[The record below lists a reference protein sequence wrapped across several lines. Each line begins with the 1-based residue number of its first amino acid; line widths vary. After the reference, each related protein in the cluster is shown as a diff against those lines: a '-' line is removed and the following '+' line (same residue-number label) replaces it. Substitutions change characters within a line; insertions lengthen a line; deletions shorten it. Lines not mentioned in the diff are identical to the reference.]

1 MFLEYHSFS
10 ELINDFSFSWEFISA
25 VGFVLLIGLLLAFVG
40 YLVRGVWGAI
50 VLLAA
55 GAFLYLVNENIPV
68 SWLLR

>member
-1 MFLEYHSFS
+1 MFFEYHSFS
-10 ELINDFSFSWEFISA
+10 ELVHDFSFSWEFISA

-55 GAFLYLVNENIPV
+55 GAFLYLFNENVPV

>member
-25 VGFVLLIGLLLAFVG
+25 VGFVLLIGLVLAFVG

-50 VLLAA
+50 VLLAG
-55 GAFLYLVNENIPV
+55 GAFMYLFRENIPT